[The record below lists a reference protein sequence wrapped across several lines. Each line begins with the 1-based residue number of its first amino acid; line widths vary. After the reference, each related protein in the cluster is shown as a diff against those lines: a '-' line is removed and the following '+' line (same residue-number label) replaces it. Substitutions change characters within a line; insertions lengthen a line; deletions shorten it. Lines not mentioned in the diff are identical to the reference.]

1 MALPSQPHDTL
12 FRAIVS
18 APPLAAALL
27 TDYLPGELG
36 TLLDPAAPPE
46 HVEGTFIDDEGAR
59 SQCDAL
65 FEARLATGE
74 PLHIY
79 VLVEHKSRVDEATPL
94 QLLGY
99 MVNIWRRDLAGGT
112 GRLKPIVPLVF
123 YHGHQEWR
131 VPLSVAAMIDAPE
144 VLAPYV
150 RDFAYTL
157 HDLGRIAPQ
166 RLSRD
171 PEVRAALVTLVVAT
185 TTDME
190 PQDLDLIGAALVA
203 DGAMERVILRYL
215 TAVQDL
221 TRAEMERSLKR
232 TQPERWEMLMGTM
245 AEAWLEE
252 GVTKGFNKG
261 LTRGRVEGRV
271 EGKAEM
277 LLRQMER
284 RFGKVPEMVRARVS
298 GASTDELDAWGDAL
312 LEAATLDELMISTPR
327 H

>member
-1 MALPSQPHDTL
+1 
-12 FRAIVS
+12 
-18 APPLAAALL
+18 
-27 TDYLPGELG
+27 
-36 TLLDPAAPPE
+36 
-46 HVEGTFIDDEGAR
+46 
-59 SQCDAL
+59 
-65 FEARLATGE
+65 
-74 PLHIY
+74 
-79 VLVEHKSRVDEATPL
+79 
-94 QLLGY
+94 
-99 MVNIWRRDLAGGT
+99 
-112 GRLKPIVPLVF
+112 
-123 YHGHQEWR
+123 
-131 VPLSVAAMIDAPE
+131 MIDAPE

-190 PQDLDLIGAALVA
+190 PEDLDLIGAALVA

-261 LTRGRVEGRV
+261 LTRGRVEG
-271 EGKAEM
+271 KAEM

-284 RFGKVPEMVRARVS
+284 RFGKVPETVCARVS

-312 LEAATLDELMISTPR
+312 LEAATLDEIMTSTPR

>member
-1 MALPSQPHDTL
+1 M
-12 FRAIVS
+12 
-18 APPLAAALL
+18 
-27 TDYLPGELG
+27 
-36 TLLDPAAPPE
+36 
-46 HVEGTFIDDEGAR
+46 
-59 SQCDAL
+59 
-65 FEARLATGE
+65 
-74 PLHIY
+74 
-79 VLVEHKSRVDEATPL
+79 
-94 QLLGY
+94 
-99 MVNIWRRDLAGGT
+99 
-112 GRLKPIVPLVF
+112 
-123 YHGHQEWR
+123 
-131 VPLSVAAMIDAPE
+131 PLSVAAMIDAPE

-190 PQDLDLIGAALVA
+190 PENLDLIGAALVA

-215 TAVQDL
+215 AAVQDL

-261 LTRGRVEGRV
+261 LTRGRVEG
-271 EGKAEM
+271 KAEM

-284 RFGKVPEMVRARVS
+284 RFGKVPETVRTRVS
-298 GASTDELDAWGDAL
+298 DASTNELDAWGDAL
-312 LEAATLDELMISTPR
+312 LEAATLDEIMASTPR